1 MHWASVPL
9 CIKLSSRLFS
19 RTDSS
24 PTFRTPEA
32 AAARRGR
39 GRRRL
44 CLSPTPIQSFADRS
58 GFGMRNRATTT
69 AARRRWRLREV
80 GRTWDGRG
88 MEGGRRGLS
97 PSFKCLGR
105 PSLPRPPLP
114 SHLQGSAK
122 RRASGLVNCVP
133 ALTYHSCLACSIH
146 VIPPLAEPC
155 GRRSFE

>member
-1 MHWASVPL
+1 MKMNHKQFSSHALGLHATLPRAACLAGPTPLQLFARQRRRRRDADGGGSVSLPL
-9 CIKLSSRLFS
+9 PYKVL
-19 RTDSS
+19 
-24 PTFRTPEA
+24 PTEA
-32 AAARRGR
+32 ASACEIV
-39 GRRRL
+39 RRL
-44 CLSPTPIQSFADRS
+44 R
-58 GFGMRNRATTT
+58 R
-69 AARRRWRLREV
+69 RRRWRQREV
-80 GRTWDGRG
+80 GRTWD
-88 MEGGRRGLS
+88 GGRRGLS

>member
-1 MHWASVPL
+1 MNHTRVIMLQKSLRRSRRTKANMKTSLGNENESQAVLKP
-9 CIKLSSRLFS
+9 CIGPPCHSTSSRLFS
-19 RTDSS
+19 RADSS

-105 PSLPRPPLP
+105 PSLAPRPSASLP
-114 SHLQGSAK
+114 ST
-122 RRASGLVNCVP
+122 GL
-133 ALTYHSCLACSIH
+133 
-146 VIPPLAEPC
+146 
-155 GRRSFE
+155 G